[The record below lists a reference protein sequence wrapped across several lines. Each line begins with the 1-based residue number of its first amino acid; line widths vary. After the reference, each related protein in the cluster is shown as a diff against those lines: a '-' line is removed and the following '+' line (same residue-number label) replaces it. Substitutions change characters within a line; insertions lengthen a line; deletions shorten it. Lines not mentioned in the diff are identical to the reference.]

1 MQTVLTHLILLL
13 TAFALQAQN
22 NIKVT
27 ITGFNNNEGKAMVGL
42 YDSEETF
49 LKKEYKAI
57 KTDIKSNQATVEFTN
72 VPDGNYA
79 ISMFHDEN
87 ENGELDMFMGFYP
100 KEPYACSNNAK
111 GMFGPPKWKY
121 AVFTVTENTN
131 KKIEINL

>member
-1 MQTVLTHLILLL
+1 MQTILTHLILLL
-13 TAFALQAQN
+13 TVFSLQAQN

-27 ITGFNNNEGKAMVGL
+27 ITGFNNNDGKAMVGL
-42 YDSEETF
+42 YNSEETF

-57 KTDIKSNQATVEFTN
+57 KTDIKNNQASVEFN
-72 VPDGNYA
+72 DVPDGTYA

-100 KEPYACSNNAK
+100 TEPYACSNNAK
-111 GMFGPPKWKY
+111 GMFGPPKWKD

>member
-1 MQTVLTHLILLL
+1 MQTILTHLILLL
-13 TAFALQAQN
+13 TVFSLQAQN

-27 ITGFNNNEGKAMVGL
+27 ITGFNNNDGKAMVGL
-42 YDSEETF
+42 YNSEETF

-57 KTDIKSNQATVEFTN
+57 KTNIKNNQASVEFSD
-72 VPDGNYA
+72 VPDGTYA

-87 ENGELDMFMGFYP
+87 ENGKLDMFMGFYP
-100 KEPYACSNNAK
+100 TEPYACSNNAK
-111 GMFGPPKWKY
+111 GMFGPPKWKD